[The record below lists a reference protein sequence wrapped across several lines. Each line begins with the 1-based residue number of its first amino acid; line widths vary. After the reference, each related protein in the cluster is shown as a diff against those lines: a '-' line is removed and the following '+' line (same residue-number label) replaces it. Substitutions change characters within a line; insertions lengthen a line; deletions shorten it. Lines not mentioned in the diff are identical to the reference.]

1 MLAPSYQSSILCYSN
16 ASQALTDLGSEFVA
30 DNQSCLSALSEHP
43 FKALVVERDL
53 FGSFDSLKS
62 LLTEVKGSPSNAQTI
77 LLGNALTSKESILLF
92 NEGLI
97 QSVSSSKQ
105 DDLETC
111 IPKAISAFNRQ
122 QQDESFFKLFDE
134 QNERL
139 ADLKT
144 KLEARVEKRQK
155 FLNSARAKLSRTDK
169 NVSLLHG
176 CFVAI
181 HKSQSF
187 ADIETNLLHILK
199 GELQIQ
205 DIKISTDTDDTDIL
219 TKTDDQ
225 RVISYTLV
233 AEEREFGKVD
243 FFRDIRQPFSSLEE
257 DLLDQTSDAISLAAT
272 RILVLGELESLTN
285 QWETT
290 FNTISDPLCLT
301 DQSYSILKGN
311 HALANILNV
320 SADKLSGFDP
330 FSALQM
336 ADLKQKLEKAATFRE
351 RVETE
356 IEDQHYVFDVIVQR
370 LSQSSTSPVNIV
382 IFRDITQAAL
392 LEKQALESS
401 KLAELG
407 IIGSSIAHELNNPIG
422 GILNFLQLIKMNLPK
437 DHQHFDDIE
446 EMERAA
452 HRCKQIIESLLG
464 FARKDDAEDSHS
476 ITLQYALDKAIKIC
490 EIQTKSKGIK
500 VNWKPDEF
508 EIEITGHQNQWIQVL
523 RNILQNSIDAIDRR
537 AKGKE
542 NYTGLIEISLASKGD
557 QLQVQ
562 IQDNGD
568 GIDEQD
574 MPKIFNPLFSRKE
587 GPNSTGLGLTVA
599 FRILNEHNAILFFK
613 SIPTS
618 GTTAIISLK
627 SPEIQG
633 SSQVFDTK
641 I

>member
-1 MLAPSYQSSILCYSN
+1 MLAPSYQSSILCYSTG
-16 ASQALTDLGSEFVA
+16 SQSLTDLGSEFVA
-30 DNQSCLSALSEHP
+30 DNESCLAALAEHP
-43 FKALVVERDL
+43 FKALVVERTL
-53 FGSFDSLKS
+53 F
-62 LLTEVKGSPSNAQTI
+62 SNFENLQTFLRNVQSSRSQAQVI
-77 LLGNALTSKESILLF
+77 LLGTQFSTQESILLF
-92 NEGLI
+92 NEGLV
-97 QSVSSSKQ
+97 QFVTSPSKTE
-105 DDLETC
+105 LESC
-111 IPKAISAFNRQ
+111 IPKAISAFNRR
-122 QQDESFFKLFDE
+122 QQDASFFQLFDE

-169 NVSLLHG
+169 NVSILHK

-187 ADIETNLLHILK
+187 QEIESNLLHILQSD
-199 GELQIQ
+199 LQIQ
-205 DIKISTDTDDTDIL
+205 AIEISTNTQQSESSASSPE
-219 TKTDDQ
+219 Q

-243 FFRDIRQPFSSLEE
+243 FFRDIRQPFSTQEE

-301 DQSYSILKGN
+301 DESFAILKGN
-311 HALANILNV
+311 TALGKMMHTHVDQLNG
-320 SADKLSGFDP
+320 KDP
-330 FSALQM
+330 FEALGISQ
-336 ADLKQKLEKAATFRE
+336 LKKKLKLATGFRE

-356 IEDQHYVFDVIVQR
+356 VREQHLVFDVIAQR
-370 LSQSSTSPVNIV
+370 LSQSPQTPVNIV

-422 GILNFLQLIKMNLPK
+422 GILNFLQLIKM
-437 DHQHFDDIE
+437 DINE
-446 EMERAA
+446 DESYYEDIDEMERAA
-452 HRCKQIIESLLG
+452 QRCKQIIESLLG
-464 FARKDDAEDSHS
+464 FARKDDAEATHLF
-476 ITLQYALDKAIKIC
+476 TLGYALDKAIKIC
-490 EIQTKSKGIK
+490 EIQTKSKGIQ
-500 VNWKPDEF
+500 VIWKTEDF

-523 RNILQNSIDAIDRR
+523 RNLLQNSIDAIDRKA
-537 AKGKE
+537 AKG
-542 NYTGLIEISLASKGD
+542 NNFTGQIEITIATKGD
-557 QLQVQ
+557 KHQLQ
-562 IQDNGD
+562 ITDNGD
-568 GIDEQD
+568 GIEEQD
-574 MPKIFNPLFSRKE
+574 MPKILNPLFSRKE

-599 FRILNEHNAILFFK
+599 FRILNEHGANLFFQ
-613 SIPTS
+613 SVPTS